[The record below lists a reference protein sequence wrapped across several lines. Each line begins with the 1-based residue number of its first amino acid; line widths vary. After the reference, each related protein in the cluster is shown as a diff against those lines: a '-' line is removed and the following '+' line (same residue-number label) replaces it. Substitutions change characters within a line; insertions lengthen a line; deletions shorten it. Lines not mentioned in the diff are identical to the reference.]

1 MVNYIIIHCHDHMA
15 VQSVPITTNFN
26 MHVWFPV
33 KKSLFRIAGISYF
46 NTTVMSLLGPL
57 IWTNKIL
64 NWTNV
69 VSSNPSHGKVYLM
82 QHYVIKFVS
91 DLRQVSY
98 ILRVLGFPPPIKLTA
113 TIQWNIVESGSKHL
127 TLTLDVPLYMYKGTT
142 TAKGQLLVLQNK

>member
-1 MVNYIIIHCHDHMA
+1 
-15 VQSVPITTNFN
+15 

-46 NTTVMSLLGPL
+46 NTTVMSLFLYLQFIWYFMQSPVLLCLYAPFVGPL
-57 IWTNKIL
+57 IWTNRIL
-64 NWTNV
+64 IWTNV
-69 VSSNPSHGKVYLM
+69 VSLNPSHGEVYLM

-98 ILRVLGFPPPIKLTA
+98 ILCVLGFPPPIKLTA
-113 TIQWNIVESGSKHL
+113 TIQWNIVESGIKHL
-127 TLTLDVPLYMYKGTT
+127 TLTLYLPLYMYKGTT